1 MDGFAL
7 RMDVRLV
14 RPAQALG
21 RADALDLSAQPGP
34 SKRAWRLLDVAEAHN
49 LRNERA
55 SVIHMIGRA
64 HRESAETVRYNL
76 FARQALAEL
85 SDRRSA
91 VRQDAQELAGQ
102 IGLVR

>member
-1 MDGFAL
+1 
-7 RMDVRLV
+7 
-14 RPAQALG
+14 
-21 RADALDLSAQPGP
+21 
-34 SKRAWRLLDVAEAHN
+34 
-49 LRNERA
+49 
-55 SVIHMIGRA
+55 MIGRA